1 MNHVEYLGSL
11 NQSAGTQQTINQKNP
26 TNFGKVYLHS
36 LRDFI
41 MSIMKIDS
49 IHIVI
54 NNISNVSYRSKDGKS
69 ISTNVKTDAYMNLCN
84 ILSIIRLFSYTI
96 FFLNTLTLPLMSVLK
111 L

>member
-1 MNHVEYLGSL
+1 LASL
-11 NQSAGTQQTINQKNP
+11 SQSAGTQQTINQKNP

-69 ISTNVKTDAYMNLCN
+69 ISTNVNGSEK
-84 ILSIIRLFSYTI
+84 LFY
-96 FFLNTLTLPLMSVLK
+96 FAKKMKLMK
-111 L
+111 NNEKWT